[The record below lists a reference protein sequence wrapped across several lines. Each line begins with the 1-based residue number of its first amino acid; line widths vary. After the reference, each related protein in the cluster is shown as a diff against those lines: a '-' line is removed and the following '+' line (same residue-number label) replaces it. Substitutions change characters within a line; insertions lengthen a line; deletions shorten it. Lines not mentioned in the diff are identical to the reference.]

1 MLGRGEISEYRN
13 FKSKIIV
20 KMFTVMFLIYL
31 LFNIFLDQVFNSI
44 GKTELR
50 KQCMVGLIKK
60 EWDMGLSAEAVTK
73 EAMVGLPQARG

>member
-31 LFNIFLDQVFNSI
+31 LFNIFLNQVFNSI

-50 KQCMVGLIKK
+50 KQCMVGLSKK
-60 EWDMGLSAEAVTK
+60 EWDIGLSAEAVTK